1 MKFNHNG
8 IGKLADAQSCTVTEK
23 RNGSYEL
30 KLVCPADGIHAE
42 MLEEGNIILAKPSD
56 TMQSQPFRIYK
67 ITTPIDGK
75 LEVQARHISYQ
86 LNFITVSPFSVTGCA
101 GAMQGLKSHAASDC
115 PFDVWTDVDSSAT
128 FTLGIPSSFRNCL
141 GGMAGSVLDVFGG
154 EFEWDRYTVKF
165 HKTRGADHNVHI
177 IYGKNLTDFKMEKS
191 IENTIT
197 GAHPYWVDNEIQAV
211 MELPEKVVL
220 QSKRSIPYQKI
231 TVLDCTSNFQEKPS
245 EAALR
250 EYAQNYIDTTDLTEP
265 EIDIK
270 IDFLQLW
277 NTLGYEDIVEAERV
291 SLCDTVHVFI
301 SKLGI
306 EVSSKV
312 TETEYD
318 ALLER
323 YNSITLS
330 NSTVSS
336 RNSSLTG
343 SLNSIRNT
351 ATIAYDTAVRA
362 ETAVGEQVGGI
373 TASIIYDGALFAAL
387 FGLHYKNETDNK
399 GNTTRYAFNAATLKQ
414 STVAWK
420 NSSAGLFVS
429 TDGGKTWG
437 YGWEADDT
445 AVRTAILL
453 EQTLKELD
461 DRYKKAT
468 ELSEEL
474 LKELDERYK
483 TATAISAELQK
494 TLDQRYETAKKLSKD
509 LYEELDKR
517 YGTLTEISEDLQKEL
532 DERYSAAKKLS
543 EEVEKELDEKYQPSV
558 PVSETAPEAPAAD
571 TLWVDKKNLRLKLW
585 DGEQWQTIGHEPE
598 QPTEPTTPTEP
609 EKPEPENPD
618 TEGKDNGNK
627 EETDDKKT
635 DQEGGGRVMV
645 TSIYQKVELSLTENL
660 IPVTVPVKQ
669 YDNKARKV
677 RCVLYNNSVQYSVP
691 QDCIVA
697 CSGTRP
703 DGTIFHYTS
712 ETASDLVFVE
722 NGAVVF
728 TITTF
733 MTAQAGRFPL
743 DVVMLSTA
751 GDVLGSF
758 SLTLKVERAAIN
770 NGKIATYTYAG
781 VVEAIRKGLLEVY
794 ITDDGYFAVVSED
807 GLGFSDKSE
816 SSTIQKFIENLLNC
830 TVTDDGY
837 LAFTTEDGLKLIF
850 SMDGD
855 GRLIVEFTNG

>member
-1 MKFNHNG
+1 MIPCLYDSRETKFDHNG
-8 IGKLADAQSCTVTEK
+8 IGKMPDTQSSTQTEK

-86 LNFITVSPFSVTGCA
+86 LNFITVSPFSVSGCA

-115 PFDVWTDVDSSAT
+115 PFDVWTDVDSGAT
-128 FTLGIPSSFRNCL
+128 FTLGVPSSFRNCL
-141 GGMAGSVLDVFGG
+141 GGMDASVLDTFGG

-165 HKTRGADHNVHI
+165 HKARGADHNVHI

-197 GAHPYWVDNEIQAV
+197 GVHPYWVDNETQAV

-220 QSKRSIPYQKI
+220 MSKKSVPYQKV
-231 TVLDCTSNFQEKPS
+231 TVLDCTSAFQEKPT
-245 EAALR
+245 ETALR

-270 IDFLQLW
+270 IDFIQLW
-277 NTLGYEDIVEAERV
+277 NTPGYEDIVEAERV
-291 SLCDTVHVFI
+291 SLCDTVHVYI

-318 ALLER
+318 SLLER
-323 YNSITLS
+323 YNSVTLS

-351 ATIAYDTAVRA
+351 ATIAYDTAIRA
-362 ETAVGEQVGGI
+362 ETAVGEQIGGI
-373 TASIIYDGALFAAL
+373 SASIIYDGALFAAL

-399 GNTTRYAFNAATLKQ
+399 GNTTRYAFNAATLSQ
-414 STVAWK
+414 SSVAWK

-437 YGWEADDT
+437 YGWESDDT
-445 AVRTAILL
+445 AVKTAILL

-468 ELSEEL
+468 ELSDEL

-494 TLDQRYETAKKLSKD
+494 TLDQRYETARKLSKE

-517 YGTLTEISEDLQKEL
+517 YKTEDTEI
-532 DERYSAAKKLS
+532 
-543 EEVEKELDEKYQPSV
+543 

-571 TLWVDKKNLRLKLW
+571 ALWVDKKDLRLKLW
-585 DGEQWQTIGHEPE
+585 DGKQWQTVGYEPE
-598 QPTEPTTPTEP
+598 EPAPEPTDPEPTEPTTPTEP
-609 EKPEPENPD
+609 DKPD
-618 TEGKDNGNK
+618 TENKDTENK
-627 EETDDKKT
+627 EESDT
-635 DQEGGGRVMV
+635 EGGG
-645 TSIYQKVELSLTENL
+645 S
-660 IPVTVPVKQ
+660 
-669 YDNKARKV
+669 A
-677 RCVLYNNSVQYSVP
+677 
-691 QDCIVA
+691 
-697 CSGTRP
+697 
-703 DGTIFHYTS
+703 
-712 ETASDLVFVE
+712 
-722 NGAVVF
+722 
-728 TITTF
+728 
-733 MTAQAGRFPL
+733 
-743 DVVMLSTA
+743 
-751 GDVLGSF
+751 
-758 SLTLKVERAAIN
+758 
-770 NGKIATYTYAG
+770 
-781 VVEAIRKGLLEVY
+781 
-794 ITDDGYFAVVSED
+794 
-807 GLGFSDKSE
+807 
-816 SSTIQKFIENLLNC
+816 
-830 TVTDDGY
+830 
-837 LAFTTEDGLKLIF
+837 
-850 SMDGD
+850 
-855 GRLIVEFTNG
+855 

>member
-1 MKFNHNG
+1 MIPCLYDSREMKFDHNG

-86 LNFITVSPFSVTGCA
+86 LNFITVSSFSVTGCV

-115 PFDVWTDVDSSAT
+115 PFNVWTDVESSAT
-128 FTLGIPSSFRNCL
+128 FTLGVPSSFRNCL

-154 EFEWDRYTVKF
+154 EFEWDRYTVRF
-165 HKTRGADHNVHI
+165 HKARGADHNVHI

-197 GAHPYWVDNEIQAV
+197 GVHPYWVDNETQAV

-250 EYAQNYIDTTDLTEP
+250 EYAQNYIDTTDLTES

-277 NTLGYEDIVEAERV
+277 NTPGYEDIVEAERV
-291 SLCDTVHVFI
+291 SLCDTVHVYI

-318 ALLER
+318 ALLEH

-351 ATIAYDTAVRA
+351 ATIAYDTAVRV
-362 ETAVGEQVGGI
+362 ETAVGEQMGGI
-373 TASIIYDGALFAAL
+373 SASIIYDGALFAAL
-387 FGLHYKNETDNK
+387 FGLHYKNETDAK
-399 GNTTRYAFNAATLKQ
+399 GNTTRYAFNADTLKK
-414 STVAWK
+414 STLAWK
-420 NSSAGLFVS
+420 NSSAGFFIS

-437 YGWEADDT
+437 YGWESDDS
-445 AVRTAILL
+445 AVKTAILL

-461 DRYKKAT
+461 ERYKKAA

-474 LKELDERYK
+474 LEKLDERYQ

-494 TLDQRYETAKKLSKD
+494 ALDTRYETAKKLSD
-509 LYEELDKR
+509 ELSEELDRR
-517 YGTLTEISEDLQKEL
+517 YGTAVALSEALQKDL
-532 DERYSAAKKLS
+532 DERYSVAKKLS
-543 EEVEKELDEKYQPSV
+543 EDVERELDEKYQSSIPA
-558 PVSETAPEAPAAD
+558 SETAPEAPKENA
-571 TLWVDKKNLRLKLW
+571 LWVDKKNLRLKLW
-585 DGEQWQTIGHEPE
+585 DGEQWQTVGYEPE
-598 QPTEPTTPTEP
+598 EPDPDPTEPTEPTTPTEP
-609 EKPEPENPD
+609 ETPDIEKPGGEDKD
-618 TEGKDNGNK
+618 TENK
-627 EETDDKKT
+627 EETDNKET
-635 DQEGGGRVMV
+635 DQEGG
-645 TSIYQKVELSLTENL
+645 
-660 IPVTVPVKQ
+660 
-669 YDNKARKV
+669 
-677 RCVLYNNSVQYSVP
+677 
-691 QDCIVA
+691 
-697 CSGTRP
+697 
-703 DGTIFHYTS
+703 
-712 ETASDLVFVE
+712 
-722 NGAVVF
+722 
-728 TITTF
+728 
-733 MTAQAGRFPL
+733 
-743 DVVMLSTA
+743 
-751 GDVLGSF
+751 
-758 SLTLKVERAAIN
+758 
-770 NGKIATYTYAG
+770 
-781 VVEAIRKGLLEVY
+781 
-794 ITDDGYFAVVSED
+794 
-807 GLGFSDKSE
+807 
-816 SSTIQKFIENLLNC
+816 SS
-830 TVTDDGY
+830 
-837 LAFTTEDGLKLIF
+837 
-850 SMDGD
+850 
-855 GRLIVEFTNG
+855 